1 MQNKPLKVVPRLN
14 GKQIDI
20 FTMYRR
26 VAKLGGS
33 AKVSAEKRW
42 GDIADGEPLHPPR
55 CTRYTHPALRLSG
68 PRLARPTARANPAWE
83 KGSVVN
89 SNR

>member
-55 CTRYTHPALRLSG
+55 YIHPALPLSG
-68 PRLARPTARANPAWE
+68 PRLARRTARANPAWE
-83 KGSVVN
+83 KRSLVN

>member
-55 CTRYTHPALRLSG
+55 YTRYTRYTHPVTPAPLHPLHP
-68 PRLARPTARANPAWE
+68 PRCLYLAR
-83 KGSVVN
+83 V
-89 SNR
+89 

>member
-42 GDIADGEPLHPPR
+42 GDIADGEHR
-55 CTRYTHPALRLSG
+55 PALRLSG

-89 SNR
+89 SHR

>member
-55 CTRYTHPALRLSG
+55 
-68 PRLARPTARANPAWE
+68 
-83 KGSVVN
+83 
-89 SNR
+89 